1 MLNEVF
7 ARAVLA
13 ERARDREISMFLTSL
28 HGTEVTPVRR
38 RSLRSFLRL
47 PRLAGAPVATQP
59 EARRLCVKA

>member
-28 HGTEVTPVRR
+28 HDSEVAPARR
-38 RSLRSFLRL
+38 RSRRGFLRL
-47 PRLAGAPVATQP
+47 PRLAGAPVTTQP
-59 EARRLCVKA
+59 QTRRLCVKA